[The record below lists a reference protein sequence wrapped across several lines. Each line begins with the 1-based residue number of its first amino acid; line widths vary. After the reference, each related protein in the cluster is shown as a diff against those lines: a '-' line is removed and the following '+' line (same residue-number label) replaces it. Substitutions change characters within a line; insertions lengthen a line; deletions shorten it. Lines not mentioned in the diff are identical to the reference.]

1 TQMTRRGKM
10 AVITLDDA
18 TAQIE
23 VTVFNELWDAERA
36 KIKEDE
42 ILMIEGRVSHDDFSG
57 GLRVSADKI
66 MTLGEAR
73 GRFARAL
80 QLSMNGN
87 SIEGR
92 YAQKLQALLAPYR
105 SHGGNG
111 ACPVR
116 ITYHNAE
123 AEAELGL
130 SDAWR
135 IRLDDELL
143 ISLREWLQPENVKVI
158 YS

>member
-1 TQMTRRGKM
+1 MTRRGKM

-18 TAQIE
+18 TAQLE

-36 KIKEDE
+36 KIREDE
-42 ILMIEGRVSHDDFSG
+42 ILLIEGKVSHDDFSG
-57 GLRVSADKI
+57 GLRVTAERL

-73 GRFARAL
+73 SRFARAL

-92 YAQKLQALLAPYR
+92 YAEKLRALLTPYR
-105 SHGGNG
+105 NG

-116 ITYHNAE
+116 VAYRNHE
-123 AEAELGL
+123 AEVELGL

-143 ISLREWLQPENVKVI
+143 VSLREWLKPENVKVI
-158 YS
+158 YP